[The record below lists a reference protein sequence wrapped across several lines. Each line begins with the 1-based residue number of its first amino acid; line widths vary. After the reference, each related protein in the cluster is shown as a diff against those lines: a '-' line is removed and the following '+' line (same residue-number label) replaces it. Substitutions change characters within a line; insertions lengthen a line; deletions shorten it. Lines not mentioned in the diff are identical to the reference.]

1 MPEPR
6 EAERASWPPLNILLV
21 DDSPA
26 KLLTYDA
33 ALAELGQ
40 RLLKAH
46 SVEEAFAILLRTD
59 VALIV
64 TDVHMP
70 GGSGY
75 DLARMVREHPR
86 FARIPIMF
94 VSAEEHAAVD
104 DLRAYASGA
113 VDYVTMPVTAELLRA
128 KVKIFIDLF
137 AKERELARLKDELE
151 ARVEQRTK
159 RLSESEERYRSL
171 VDNANDVVATL
182 DLGLQFT
189 SVNPAIER
197 ILGYAPE
204 DVEGKHLSEFVPPDQ
219 LGMHAAMLKQK
230 LGGQSATTYE
240 MEIFGK
246 ERQQRFTLELNSRLL
261 FDDAG
266 KPAGIHAIARDVT
279 ERKHAEA
286 RQLLLIRELQHRT
299 MNLLAVVQSIVSN
312 TLDRSP
318 TVAIAKEAA
327 VGRLHALARAQT
339 DAI

>member
-46 SVEEAFAILLRTD
+46 SVEEALAILLRTD

-137 AKERELARLKDELE
+137 AKERELARLKHELE

-189 SVNPAIER
+189 SFRNNLHPQPLSRCQVETPHPIWRKRGALCIA
-197 ILGYAPE
+197 YVAPRS
-204 DVEGKHLSEFVPPDQ
+204 LS
-219 LGMHAAMLKQK
+219 
-230 LGGQSATTYE
+230 
-240 MEIFGK
+240 
-246 ERQQRFTLELNSRLL
+246 QQRC
-261 FDDAG
+261 A
-266 KPAGIHAIARDVT
+266 AIFR
-279 ERKHAEA
+279 R
-286 RQLLLIRELQHRT
+286 
-299 MNLLAVVQSIVSN
+299 AVLTGPVLPS
-312 TLDRSP
+312 
-318 TVAIAKEAA
+318 
-327 VGRLHALARAQT
+327 
-339 DAI
+339 